1 MTDKQQRRK
10 RCDSIEG
17 EQQIFQDVLS
27 GPPNPP
33 VGVEISEGV
42 KPFWDT
48 VTMSKAKR
56 AWTPNDLVSAA
67 ELARCMFRL
76 EFVSRQI
83 ERSMSLLTL
92 EPDEDQEGID
102 IIQLEKLADLL
113 AKRVRLLSAHLQV
126 HPEATQGKS
135 MKQVQQNQKT
145 QEAMG
150 AIAGKSDDLDSLIP
164 GINPQ

>member
-1 MTDKQQRRK
+1 MADKQPRRQ

-17 EQQIFQDVLS
+17 EQQIFKDALS
-27 GPPNPP
+27 GAPLPPA
-33 VGVEISEGV
+33 GVELSEGV
-42 KPFWDT
+42 MPFWES

-56 AWTPNDLVSAA
+56 AWTPNDLVTAS

-83 ERSMSLLTL
+83 ELSMSLLTL
-92 EPDEDQEGID
+92 EPDDDLEGID

-135 MKQVQQNQKT
+135 GMQVKQNQKS
-145 QEAMG
+145 QSAVAAVNGG
-150 AIAGKSDDLDSLIP
+150 ADALDSLIP
-164 GINPQ
+164 GLNPQ

>member
-1 MTDKQQRRK
+1 MNRRK

-17 EQQIFQDVLS
+17 EQQIFQDVKS
-27 GPPNPP
+27 GPPLPP
-33 VGVEISEGV
+33 PGVEISEAV
-42 KPFWDT
+42 RPFWVS

-83 ERSMSLLTL
+83 EASISLLTL
-92 EPDEDQEGID
+92 RPDEDLEGVD

-113 AKRVRLLSAHLQV
+113 AKRIRLLSAHLQV

-135 MKQVQQNQKT
+135 MKQVEQNRKNSAAI
-145 QEAMG
+145 EAMRGG
-150 AIAGKSDDLDSLIP
+150 ADSLDALIP